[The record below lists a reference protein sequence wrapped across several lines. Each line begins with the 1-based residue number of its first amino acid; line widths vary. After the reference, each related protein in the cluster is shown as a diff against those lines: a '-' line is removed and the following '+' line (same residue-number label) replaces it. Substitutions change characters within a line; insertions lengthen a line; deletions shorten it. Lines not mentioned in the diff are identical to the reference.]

1 MNPNKMIYNLHISSR
16 DWDVYCCLVPKR
28 YDGTSWLLFLFYKS
42 SRHHCFCW
50 KGQISMDIILR
61 AIEIEKDVFCS
72 VLEGFIPSTS
82 SKASSKLWVYRLLCP
97 LKLILCLSHK
107 CFFHLPWHLM
117 GPSFNSVTFHHPAG
131 STWSSYLSR
140 PAWVQLES
148 HLNAN
153 RLPSTEA
160 VNQPDIRPN
169 KCNPSN
175 VTLFTNQG
183 DTHDHWGW
191 RPPVSN
197 VGPLLE
203 MNCKHFSYQRHGEHE
218 MNRCFI
224 VDVWVCQQSPDWS
237 IRYLPFHP
245 KIVVF
250 QETTTK
256 LSGGFNHQSKR
267 KTYSSKLDQYLGWD
281 K

>member
-1 MNPNKMIYNLHISSR
+1 MLSSKLCWQFRKNVITSIILNPTFFVSLKKQNCVNKTLTWTHKTFSTFSVCNLNAIEIQTIVVLSMNPNKKIYNLHISSR

-28 YDGTSWLLFLFYKS
+28 YDGTPWLLFFQRS

-61 AIEIEKDVFCS
+61 AIEIEQDMFCS

-82 SKASSKLWVYRLLCP
+82 SKASSKLWVYHLLCP
-97 LKLILCLSHK
+97 LKLIHCLSHK
-107 CFFHLPWHLM
+107 CFFHLSWHLT

-160 VNQPDIRPN
+160 VNQPDIRRT
-169 KCNPSN
+169 SAIQA
-175 VTLFTNQG
+175 T
-183 DTHDHWGW
+183 
-191 RPPVSN
+191 
-197 VGPLLE
+197 
-203 MNCKHFSYQRHGEHE
+203 
-218 MNRCFI
+218 
-224 VDVWVCQQSPDWS
+224 
-237 IRYLPFHP
+237 
-245 KIVVF
+245 
-250 QETTTK
+250 
-256 LSGGFNHQSKR
+256 
-267 KTYSSKLDQYLGWD
+267 
-281 K
+281 